1 MEKDGDSKLIAL
13 TNRTLQIM
21 NQGYYEVDGEHN
33 SLVEGTKCVKVCSFT
48 SMPKLGKEENCRG
61 EPHLYLI
68 AGNSCSIS
76 EQFNEPL
83 LVNITEGITPGGEF
97 LTGGKGEEESLCYRT
112 TLFRSLSSEK
122 AKEAYALHIKD
133 RLILSPRVQVFRAE
147 DFRLLK
153 EPYEIAVV
161 TMPLIDEKKECKK
174 KQLRYRFQLLFYLAE
189 KQGYDTI
196 IFGNST
202 FSSLMVSCE
211 EVLNVLYEIIIENE
225 YINHFSSIVFAVDGE
240 EQQIM
245 MEEIDEKFM
254 DYIEV
259 LHVEDSVEDESF
271 VQFVY
276 PMPDYNRDFSVVDPN
291 YDLGYAEGTMKNGI
305 PFLAECWRDTEN
317 TMTCITFILPELK
330 LSYQEDHAEM
340 ICEEADDSNKV
351 EVLPTNEPYEWHTIL
366 CHGMR
371 IEEEEPDSDT
381 VLGYIILLASMGV
394 VSFQTKLI
402 NGSMYLL
409 HDYSNRSVVSIS
421 IILEDDGVELAKTPL
436 VFSPYLKQDDRKKRF
451 KVVK

>member
-1 MEKDGDSKLIAL
+1 MEKDGDSKLIGL
-13 TNRTLQIM
+13 TNSTLEIM
-21 NQGYYEVDGEHN
+21 NQGYYEVEGEHIT
-33 SLVEGTKCVKVCSFT
+33 LGEGTKCVKVCSFA
-48 SMPKLGKEENCRG
+48 SMPKLGKEKNRRG

-68 AGNSCSIS
+68 DGNPCSIS
-76 EQFNEPL
+76 EQFDEPL
-83 LVNITEGITPGGEF
+83 LVNITEGITPGGKF
-97 LTGGKGEEESLCYRT
+97 LTGGRGEEESLCYKT
-112 TLFRSLSSEK
+112 TLFRSLSNEK
-122 AKEAYALHIKD
+122 AKEAYGLHMKD
-133 RLILSPRVQVFRAE
+133 LLLLSPKVEVFRSE
-147 DFRLLK
+147 DFQLRK

-161 TMPLIDEKKECKK
+161 TMPLIDENKECAK
-174 KQLRYRFQLLFYLAE
+174 KQLRYRLQLLFYLAE
-189 KQGYDTI
+189 KQGYDTL

-202 FSSLMVSCE
+202 FSSQKVPCE
-211 EVLNVLYEIIIENE
+211 DVLSVLYEIIIEKE
-225 YINHFSSIVFAVDGE
+225 YINHFSSIVFAIDGE
-240 EQQIM
+240 KQQVM

-254 DYIEV
+254 DFVEV
-259 LHVEDSVEDESF
+259 LHTEPFVEEESF

-276 PMPDYNRDFSVVDPN
+276 PMPDYNRDFSVVDPS
-291 YDLGYAEGTMKNGI
+291 YDLGYAEGTMINGI

-317 TMTCITFILPELK
+317 TMTCVTFILPKLK
-330 LSYQEDHAEM
+330 LHFQEDQAE
-340 ICEEADDSNKV
+340 ITWEETNDSNKV

-381 VLGYIILLASMGV
+381 VLGYIIFLSSMGV

-409 HDYSNRSVVSIS
+409 QDYSNRSVVSVS

-436 VFSPYLKQDDRKKRF
+436 VFAPYLKEDDRKKRF